1 MAPAQYIL
9 AIRRLRAEEG
19 TPVPTGSIAAELDRS
34 PAAATEMADRLAERG
49 LVEHEPYEG
58 VVLTEEGEARAD
70 RLARTYEILCRF
82 CRDVLCIDDYE
93 AEASAL
99 VGTVSADVAERLA
112 EVLLTDETV
121 PSR

>member
-1 MAPAQYIL
+1 MAPAQYLL
-9 AIRRLRAEEG
+9 AVRRLRADET
-19 TPVPTGSIAAELDRS
+19 TPVPTGAIAAELDRS

-58 VVLTEEGEARAD
+58 VVLTEEGDERAD

-112 EVLLTDETV
+112 EVLLTDEKA
-121 PSR
+121 PSP